1 MALFDGTEDF
11 FSIERGKTIHLPISE
26 VKGSSVGNDI
36 LIKNLALHMKKTN
49 KNFLPIIVKE
59 IEENQ
64 YESCLN
70 TPVLE
75 AARLAN
81 LDLIWCI
88 IVDND
93 MFQQIEIEAG
103 KVIRIPLLSAS
114 EDDIIDLI
122 EYVKKDERYS
132 RSINKLDSQKAAKA
146 IIKKREENTLY
157 DLNFLTDEK
166 CGFGKKAVS
175 IFLNYFPIEIKTH
188 EIKTINLLSATE
200 NDIINLIESVK
211 KDKKYNRLFS
221 KLDSQKAAKAIIKKR
236 EENLLSSLSFLTK
249 EKCGFG
255 QRAISIFKNYFL
267 IEN

>member
-11 FSIERGKTIHLPISE
+11 FTIERGKTIHLPIGE
-26 VKGSSVGNDI
+26 VKGSSIGNDF

-49 KNFLPIIVKE
+49 KNFLPVIVKE
-59 IEENQ
+59 IAEHQ

-88 IVDND
+88 IVDDD

-103 KVIRIPLLSAS
+103 QVIRVPLLSAS
-114 EDDIIDLI
+114 ENDIIDLI

-146 IIKKREENTLY
+146 IIKKREENSLSS
-157 DLNFLTDEK
+157 LKFLTKER
-166 CGFGKKAVS
+166 CGFGEKAVS
-175 IFLNYFPIEIKTH
+175 VLKNYFPIE
-188 EIKTINLLSATE
+188 N
-200 NDIINLIESVK
+200 
-211 KDKKYNRLFS
+211 
-221 KLDSQKAAKAIIKKR
+221 
-236 EENLLSSLSFLTK
+236 
-249 EKCGFG
+249 
-255 QRAISIFKNYFL
+255 
-267 IEN
+267 